1 MSKKLAI
8 IGAGPGG
15 LFAAKEA
22 AQLGLSVTVFEK
34 GQIGEH
40 IFCAEGFVDVLKLL
54 PPPAKGVCFPINQLL
69 ITVKEQFTIDV
80 SRLNLWMLDR
90 QTWQQALAREAIDCG
105 CEIIEQHPI
114 TPDRLR
120 KMTKE
125 YDWIIDGS
133 GARPVSAAAFDL
145 PDIRKAVAAQCTLE
159 GDFSSL
165 KGKLKIALDPQYT
178 GYGWIFPKSDTEAN
192 VGLGWFGKRR
202 KGLRL
207 KDALEAFLQKE
218 GLAHYTIVKRGSG
231 LIPIQCRERIVVGN
245 TFLIGDAAGLGSP
258 LHGGG
263 VDTACISGIL
273 AARAAAADKPAW
285 YEQEVQKLIGIRLK
299 LEQKVL
305 DLWEASDFATLN
317 RYAALAFTEQGA
329 PSFWKKVRVPETVV
343 LHSILSGL
351 LRADWETG
359 ISLDDFPLMA
369 KVILRIAMA
378 L

>member
-1 MSKKLAI
+1 MSKKLAV

-22 AQLGLSVTVFEK
+22 AELGMSVTVFEK
-34 GQIGEH
+34 GKVGEQ

-54 PPPAKGVCFPINQLL
+54 PQPVAGVSFPIHRLL

-80 SRLNLWMLDR
+80 SRLNLWMIDR
-90 QTWQQALAREAIDCG
+90 QIWQQAMARKAIDCG

-114 TPDRLR
+114 TPERLR
-120 KMTKE
+120 EMTRE

-133 GARPVSAAAFDL
+133 GARPVSIAAFDL
-145 PDIRKAVAAQCTLE
+145 PDIRKAVAAQCTLK

-178 GYGWIFPKSDTEAN
+178 GYGWIFPKSDNVAN
-192 VGLGWFGKRR
+192 VGLGWFGKR
-202 KGLRL
+202 KQGLRL
-207 KDALEAFLQKE
+207 KDALDAFLAKE
-218 GLAHYTIVKRGSG
+218 GLDRYIVVKRGSG
-231 LIPIQCRERIVVGN
+231 LIPIQCREKLVVQN
-245 TFLIGDAAGLGSP
+245 TFLIGDAAGLASP

-273 AARAAAADKPAW
+273 AARAAAAGDPSW
-285 YEQEVQKLIGIRLK
+285 YEQEVQKLLIARLK

-305 DLWEASDFATLN
+305 DLWEATNFDTLN
-317 RYAALAFTEQGA
+317 HYAALAFTEQGV
-329 PSFWKKVRVPETVV
+329 PSFWKKLRVPETVV

-351 LRADWETG
+351 LRADWEKG
-359 ISLDDFPLMA
+359 IILDDFPFLA
-369 KVILRIAMA
+369 KVILKIAMA